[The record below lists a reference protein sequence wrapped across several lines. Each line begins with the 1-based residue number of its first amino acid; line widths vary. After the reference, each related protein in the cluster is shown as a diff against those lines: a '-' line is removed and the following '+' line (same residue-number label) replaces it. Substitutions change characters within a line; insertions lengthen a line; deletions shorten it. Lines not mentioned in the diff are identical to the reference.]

1 MNKKISV
8 GDVLYLAYDDRRQ
21 KGRDVVVSKVGRQW
35 IYFDGNR
42 PRFDPVSFYVDG
54 GNYSSPGRIYYCQQ
68 DYQDAVDLRSA
79 WSRLKRLVDDRY
91 TAPDGVTE
99 EMIEQAGKLL
109 KVWSND

>member
-1 MNKKISV
+1 MDKKISV

-35 IYFDGNR
+35 IYFDGDR
-42 PRFDPVSFYVDG
+42 SRFSPASFAVDG
-54 GNYSSPGRIYYCQQ
+54 GKYSSPGRIYYCQQ

-79 WSRLKRLVDDRY
+79 WDSLRTKISGYYRV
-91 TAPDGVTE
+91 PDGVTK

-109 KVWSND
+109 KVWNKD

>member
-1 MNKKISV
+1 MDKKISV
-8 GDVLYLAYDDRRQ
+8 GDVLYFVYDDRRQ
-21 KGRDVVVSKVGRQW
+21 KGRNVVVSKVGRKW

-54 GNYSSPGRIYYCQQ
+54 GKYSSPGRIYYCQQ

-79 WSRLKRLVDDRY
+79 WDSLRTKISGYYRV
-91 TAPDGVTE
+91 PDGVTK